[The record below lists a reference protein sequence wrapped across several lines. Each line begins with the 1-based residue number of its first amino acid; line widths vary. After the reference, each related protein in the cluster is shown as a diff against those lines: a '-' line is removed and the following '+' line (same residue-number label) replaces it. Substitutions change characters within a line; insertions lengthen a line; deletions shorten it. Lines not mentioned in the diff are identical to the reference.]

1 MSLLQ
6 RLFHRPTPPP
16 VVTGDLVH
24 WDETLS
30 VGNSLLDS
38 EHREIL
44 RLLNLLYSDWQAG
57 THHLSMELMLTA
69 VERTLRMHFA
79 NEEAV
84 MARHLYHHLAAHHA
98 EHATLLGEL
107 GAIAHTFHQGSGE
120 DAETQLARFVRK
132 VVIDHVLVWDMEA
145 RDSLRE

>member
-6 RLFHRPTPPP
+6 RLFHRSPPP
-16 VVTGDLVH
+16 PAITGDLVH
-24 WDETLS
+24 WDESLS
-30 VGNSLLDS
+30 VGNSLLDN

-84 MARHLYHHLAAHHA
+84 MARHLYADLAGHHA
-98 EHATLLGEL
+98 EHAALLGEL
-107 GAIAHTFHQGSGE
+107 SAIAHTFHQGRHD
-120 DAETQLARFVRK
+120 DAETVLTRFVRK
-132 VVIDHVLVWDMEA
+132 VVVDHVLVWDMEA